1 MKLYIFKRRS
11 YLGYSKVELERV
23 VDVEQVIGGYRMV
36 DGTYGFLDCQIDY
49 VNSFDSECI
58 LLEND
63 IGKAVDTF
71 IEAEERKIRDLQKE
85 IEMHKHNIDCLKL
98 NLK

>member
-49 VNSFDSECI
+49 ANSFDSECI

-63 IGKAVDTF
+63 IGKNSPSGMVWKSVSKLKKKYT
-71 IEAEERKIRDLQKE
+71 
-85 IEMHKHNIDCLKL
+85 HKCVQGVWSHEL
-98 NLK
+98 